1 MTDPKTAQRV
11 TIPQLRKSKAEGEK
25 IVMLTAYDYPSAR
38 VLDAVGVDILL
49 VGDSLAMV
57 VLGHENTLAVTM
69 DEMLHHTRAVCRG
82 RKRSLV
88 VGDMPYLSYHI
99 SRRESLANAG
109 RFIKE
114 AGADAVKLEG
124 GRKRCDLIKA
134 LLDCEIPV
142 MGHIGLTPQSVN
154 ALGGFKVQG
163 KTARAA
169 EELIKDARA
178 VEEAGAFSMVL
189 EGIPD
194 ELAAIITA
202 EVNIPTIGIGAG
214 PACDGQVLVFHD
226 MLGLY
231 ESYVPK
237 FVRRYEDLHGK
248 ITAAVNRYIEDVRE
262 GSFPSKSESY
272 HASTKTREKLE
283 QRYSFEQED
292 E

>member
-1 MTDPKTAQRV
+1 MTDPQSTRRV
-11 TIPQLRKSKAEGEK
+11 TIPQLRKSKADGENL
-25 IVMLTAYDYPSAR
+25 VMLTAYDYPSAR

-57 VLGHENTLAVTM
+57 VLGHENTLSVTM

-82 RKRSLV
+82 RKRALV

-99 SRRESLANAG
+99 SLQESLANAG

-124 GRKRCDLIKA
+124 GRKRCDLIRA
-134 LLDCEIPV
+134 LQDCEIPV

-154 ALGGFKVQG
+154 PLGGFKVQG
-163 KTARAA
+163 KTSRAA
-169 EELIKDARA
+169 EELIKDAMA

-194 ELAAIITA
+194 ELAAVITA
-202 EVNIPTIGIGAG
+202 EVSIPTIGIGAG
-214 PACDGQVLVFHD
+214 PGCDGQVLVFHD

-248 ITAAVNRYIEDVRE
+248 ITAAVSRYIDDVRE
-262 GSFPSKSESY
+262 GSFPSQAESY
-272 HASTKTREKLE
+272 HASSKTREKLE
-283 QRYSFEQED
+283 QRYSQQRDD